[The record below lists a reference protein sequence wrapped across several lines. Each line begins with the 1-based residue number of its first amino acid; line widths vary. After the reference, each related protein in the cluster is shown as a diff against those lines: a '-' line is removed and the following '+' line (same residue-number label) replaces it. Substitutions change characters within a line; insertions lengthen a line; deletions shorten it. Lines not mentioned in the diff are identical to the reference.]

1 MDRWH
6 QTALG
11 EAIKKN
17 WLEIAGT
24 LRLYGAIMIEKSI
37 GYKLCLLASEGKLED
52 LRTIAMQGKNLTIG
66 DYDGRTAIH
75 LAASNGHKKIVEFL
89 ISHGINL

>member
-1 MDRWH
+1 M
-6 QTALG
+6 
-11 EAIKKN
+11 
-17 WLEIAGT
+17 
-24 LRLYGAIMIEKSI
+24 
-37 GYKLCLLASEGKLED
+37 ED